1 MTRFPAD
8 RTDWPLIL
16 LLWTTGLLVASQFAK
31 VTLTLDSLQLLYA
44 GAPVAYAV
52 SGVAVVGILGGAMA
66 GFVVARFGL
75 RHAVLWACGLSA
87 VLALAQGMA
96 LPFWAYMTLRIA
108 EGVGHLLFVVALP
121 TLMASRARAA
131 DRSVVMGLW
140 GTFFGVG
147 YALMAVIVPPVEAWG
162 GLRAVFVGHGL
173 LLVAVFPL
181 LWWALPRGII
191 AKRTPVPDPVEIH
204 RRIYTNPRLAASG
217 LGHGTYT
224 ALFIALVAF
233 LPAALGAAWLL
244 VVLPVANL
252 LGTFAAGFLARH
264 VAAPRLVVW
273 GFGISALLFAAM
285 ALSGLPAVAVLAFLV
300 TGVVAG
306 GNFAAVPLLND
317 APRDQALANG
327 AMAQLGNI
335 GTFSGTPLFALVA
348 GSLWGLAGLSIVICI
363 FGVIVAGYVYRMAA
377 RDCPTSAPTGQLRHI
392 AERKVSGPS

>member
-1 MTRFPAD
+1 M
-8 RTDWPLIL
+8 IL
-16 LLWTTGLLVASQFAK
+16 LLWTTGLLVAWQFAK
-31 VTLTLDSLQLLYA
+31 VTLTLDSLQTLYP
-44 GAPVAYAV
+44 GSPVAYAV
-52 SGVAVVGILGGAMA
+52 SGVALIGILGGAMA

-75 RHAVLWACGLSA
+75 RHSVLWACGLSA
-87 VLALAQGMA
+87 VLALAQGLE
-96 LPFWAYMTLRIA
+96 LPFRAYMILRIA

-131 DRSVVMGLW
+131 DKSVVMGLW

-181 LWWALPRGII
+181 LWWVLPRGIMGV
-191 AKRTPVPDPVEIH
+191 RDSVPNPVEVH
-204 RRIYTNPRLAASG
+204 RRIYTNPRLAAAG

-233 LPAALGAAWLL
+233 LPAAMGAMWLFL
-244 VVLPVANL
+244 VLPVANL
-252 LGTFAAGFLARH
+252 LGTFAAGFLSRR
-264 VAAPRLVVW
+264 VAAPRIVVW
-273 GFGISALLFAAM
+273 GFGISALLFATM
-285 ALSGLPAVAVLAFLV
+285 AISGLPAIAVLAFLA

-306 GNFAAVPLLND
+306 GNFAAVPMLND

-335 GTFSGTPLFALVA
+335 GTFSGTPLFAFVA
-348 GSLWGLAGLSIVICI
+348 GSLWGLAGLSIAICM
-363 FGVIVAGYVYRMAA
+363 FGVIAAGFVYRTAG
-377 RDCPTSAPTGQLRHI
+377 RG
-392 AERKVSGPS
+392 

>member
-1 MTRFPAD
+1 MISFPAD

-31 VTLTLDSLQLLYA
+31 VTLTLDSLQHLYA

-75 RHAVLWACGLSA
+75 RLSVLWACGLSA
-87 VLALAQGMA
+87 LLALAQGLE
-96 LPFWAYMTLRIA
+96 LPFPAYMTLRIA

-121 TLMASRARAA
+121 TLMAARARVA
-131 DRSVVMGLW
+131 DKSVVMGLW

-147 YALMAVIVPPVEAWG
+147 YALMAVIVPPVEGWG
-162 GLRAVFVGHGL
+162 GLQAVFVGHGL
-173 LLVAVFPL
+173 LLTAVFPV
-181 LWWALPRGII
+181 LWWALPRDVEAG
-191 AKRTPVPDPVEIH
+191 RTPVPNPVEIH
-204 RRIYTNPRLAASG
+204 RQIYTNPRLAAAG

-233 LPAALGAAWLL
+233 LPAAMGAMWLL
-244 VVLPVANL
+244 LVLPVANL
-252 LGTFAAGFLARH
+252 LGTFAAGFLSRH
-264 VAAPRLVVW
+264 VAAPRIVVW
-273 GFGISALLFAAM
+273 GFGISALLFAVM
-285 ALSGLPAVAVLAFLV
+285 ALSGLPAVAVLAFLA

-317 APRDQALANG
+317 TPRDQALANG

-348 GSLWGLAGLSIVICI
+348 GSLWGLAGLSMAICL
-363 FGVIVAGYVYRMAA
+363 FGVIVAGFVYRMAG
-377 RDCPTSAPTGQLRHI
+377 RG
-392 AERKVSGPS
+392 

>member
-1 MTRFPAD
+1 MTKLPAG
-8 RTDWPLIL
+8 RTDWTLIL
-16 LLWTTGLLVASQFAK
+16 LLWTTGLLAASQFAK
-31 VTLTLDSLQLLYA
+31 VTLTLDSLQWLYA

-52 SGVAVVGILGGAMA
+52 SAVAVVGILGGAMA

-75 RHAVLWACGLSA
+75 RQSVLWACGISA
-87 VLALAQGMA
+87 LLAFAQGLD
-96 LPFWAYMTLRIA
+96 LPFWAYMSLRIA

-121 TLMASRARAA
+121 TLMASCARSA
-131 DRSVVMGLW
+131 DKSVVMGLW

-147 YALMAVIVPPVEAWG
+147 YTLMAVVVPPLESWG
-162 GLRAVFVGHGL
+162 GLRAVFIGHAL

-181 LWWALPRGII
+181 LWWALPRGVVAERIS
-191 AKRTPVPDPVEIH
+191 VPNPVEIH
-204 RRIYTNPRLAASG
+204 RQIYSNPRLAASG

-233 LPAALGAAWLL
+233 LPVAMGAVWLL

-252 LGTFAAGFLARH
+252 LGTFAAGFMSRY

-285 ALSGLPAVAVLAFLV
+285 AASGLPAVAVLAFLA

-306 GNFAAVPLLND
+306 GNFAAVPLLNH

-327 AMAQLGNI
+327 AIAQLGNI

-348 GSLWGLAGLSIVICI
+348 GSLWGLAGLSIGICL
-363 FGVIVAGYVYRMAA
+363 FGMIVAGYVYRAA
-377 RDCPTSAPTGQLRHI
+377 GRS
-392 AERKVSGPS
+392 